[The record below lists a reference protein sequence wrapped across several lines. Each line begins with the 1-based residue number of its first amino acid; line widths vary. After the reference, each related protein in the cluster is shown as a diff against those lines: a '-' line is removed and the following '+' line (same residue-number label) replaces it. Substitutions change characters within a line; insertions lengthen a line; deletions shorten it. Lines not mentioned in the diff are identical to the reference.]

1 MSTTSSVTLTPVID
15 TVWNAIGMEV
25 VLLVCFVMG
34 YWFFNSSSV
43 QRRLQGRRAGD
54 GTALLE
60 KQTAAH
66 LASGQYKTV
75 LATNASTPALVGMQ
89 ANALVELNRANEVM
103 KLLKESTWIPSFLT
117 TAGMNGVLA
126 HLPEAVVAEVCAWFL
141 EQGVQADDAATE
153 NVFNSHLASG
163 DWSACVSLASKPTG
177 LPARARAKA
186 TKEALRRD
194 DLGSALIFLQ
204 TMIAAGLFV
213 PGHLLAA
220 YIQQACQSRSIK
232 AVMEDVQK
240 LSPSSEAIGQAAEA
254 LAKDGEDSTA
264 DTLLAHAAKIG
275 SPVPYATLDTILK
288 GYAKK
293 NDKRAFGALDRLLA
307 TGEQLQE
314 GTCVA
319 VLAMCSEGH
328 NIPLA
333 ERVLAEARKAGCA
346 SVVVYSALMRVYAMS
361 RLFHKTCDLY
371 ATLREDGLE
380 PDTIMYGSLIK
391 AAVECGRLD
400 LSKTLLQKSGTLDIQ
415 NYMSLF
421 RACGRERNSR
431 KAVEL
436 LAELESSDVGVDTTA
451 YNCVLDVCIKC
462 GDKKSVADLFTK
474 MKVTGY
480 VDTIS
485 YNTLLKGMGAGAT
498 GLTDAGMVLAEMR
511 QFCLQP
517 NQITYN
523 SLINYAISCGD
534 VKQAWSFIKNME
546 EESIPVD
553 NFTCSIMM
561 KGLRH
566 SSQPS
571 DVDRTLALIQR
582 SPVTPDDVLV
592 NTLLDAC
599 IRLRDV
605 SRLTTALKTFHGS
618 GVVPSEHAY
627 GSVIKAYG
635 HAKALPE
642 AWATWREMLARKVR
656 PSDSTV
662 TAMVD
667 ACTANGATADARIAL
682 REAAET
688 GLTPATNTYMALLRQ
703 CAQRK
708 DMEAALQVYEEMPAP
723 NLAAYNAVI
732 DVCARCGDADKA
744 ANVFKSMMSAG
755 VVPDLNTYT
764 LVIKG
769 YVVQG
774 DLEQAIQLFT
784 LMRKRSLQ
792 PDVALFNTLLDGLAR
807 KQMSTLVDHV
817 MRDMDEAAVTPNANT
832 LAILVKL
839 SGRGHDL
846 DTAFAYVDTYKT
858 KYGVEPNVQVH
869 LALLTAC
876 ASSGDMDR
884 AADVFRQ
891 LRSPDSKAYAAIV
904 TGFLKTESVN
914 DALEYLECA
923 LDDKVQ
929 LEQELINNVVF
940 MAKRR
945 NLGNSNLDKKLAAH
959 GYTVERMSSADTGS
973 KITRRK
979 QGKWLEA
986 TAA

>member
-1 MSTTSSVTLTPVID
+1 M
-15 TVWNAIGMEV
+15 
-25 VLLVCFVMG
+25 
-34 YWFFNSSSV
+34 
-43 QRRLQGRRAGD
+43 
-54 GTALLE
+54 
-60 KQTAAH
+60 
-66 LASGQYKTV
+66 
-75 LATNASTPALVGMQ
+75 
-89 ANALVELNRANEVM
+89 
-103 KLLKESTWIPSFLT
+103 
-117 TAGMNGVLA
+117 
-126 HLPEAVVAEVCAWFL
+126 
-141 EQGVQADDAATE
+141 
-153 NVFNSHLASG
+153 
-163 DWSACVSLASKPTG
+163 
-177 LPARARAKA
+177 
-186 TKEALRRD
+186 
-194 DLGSALIFLQ
+194 
-204 TMIAAGLFV
+204 
-213 PGHLLAA
+213 
-220 YIQQACQSRSIK
+220 
-232 AVMEDVQK
+232 
-240 LSPSSEAIGQAAEA
+240 
-254 LAKDGEDSTA
+254 
-264 DTLLAHAAKIG
+264 
-275 SPVPYATLDTILK
+275 
-288 GYAKK
+288 
-293 NDKRAFGALDRLLA
+293 
-307 TGEQLQE
+307 
-314 GTCVA
+314 
-319 VLAMCSEGH
+319 
-328 NIPLA
+328 
-333 ERVLAEARKAGCA
+333 VLAE
-346 SVVVYSALMRVYAMS
+346 
-361 RLFHKTCDLY
+361 
-371 ATLREDGLE
+371 
-380 PDTIMYGSLIK
+380 P
-391 AAVECGRLD
+391 
-400 LSKTLLQKSGTLDIQ
+400 
-415 NYMSLF
+415 
-421 RACGRERNSR
+421 
-431 KAVEL
+431 
-436 LAELESSDVGVDTTA
+436 

-511 QFCLQP
+511 QFGLQP
-517 NQITYN
+517 NVITYN
-523 SLINYAISCGD
+523 SLINFAISCGD

-627 GSVIKAYG
+627 ASVIKAYG

-642 AWATWREMLARKVR
+642 AWATWREMLARKVH
-656 PSDSTV
+656 PSESTV

-667 ACTANGATADARIAL
+667 ACTSNGATADARLAL

-688 GLTPATNTYMALLRQ
+688 GLTPSINTYMSILRQ
-703 CAQRK
+703 CAQKK
-708 DMEAALQVYEEMPAP
+708 DMEAAIQVYEEMPSP
-723 NLAAYNAVI
+723 TLAVFNAVI
-732 DVCARCGDADKA
+732 DVCARCGDGDKA
-744 ANVFKSMMSAG
+744 AAVFKSMMSAG
-755 VVPDLNTYT
+755 VVPDLLTYT

-807 KQMSTLVDHV
+807 KQMSALVDHV
-817 MRDMDEAAVTPNANT
+817 LRDMDEAAVAPNANT

-839 SGRGHDL
+839 SGRNHDV

-876 ASSGDMDR
+876 ASSGDMGP
-884 AADVFRQ
+884 ASDVFRQ
-891 LRSPDSKAYAAIV
+891 LRSPHSKAYTALV
-904 TGFLKTESVN
+904 TGYLKTDGVK

-945 NLGNSNLDKKLAAH
+945 NLGSSNLDKKLAAH
-959 GYTVERMSSADTGS
+959 GYTAERTGTGAETGS

-979 QGKWLEA
+979 QGKWREA

>member
-1 MSTTSSVTLTPVID
+1 
-15 TVWNAIGMEV
+15 
-25 VLLVCFVMG
+25 
-34 YWFFNSSSV
+34 
-43 QRRLQGRRAGD
+43 
-54 GTALLE
+54 
-60 KQTAAH
+60 
-66 LASGQYKTV
+66 
-75 LATNASTPALVGMQ
+75 
-89 ANALVELNRANEVM
+89 
-103 KLLKESTWIPSFLT
+103 
-117 TAGMNGVLA
+117 
-126 HLPEAVVAEVCAWFL
+126 
-141 EQGVQADDAATE
+141 
-153 NVFNSHLASG
+153 
-163 DWSACVSLASKPTG
+163 
-177 LPARARAKA
+177 
-186 TKEALRRD
+186 
-194 DLGSALIFLQ
+194 
-204 TMIAAGLFV
+204 MIAAGLYV

-220 YIQQACQSRSIK
+220 YIQQACPSRSMK
-232 AVMEDVQK
+232 AVLEDVDK
-240 LSPSSEAIGQAAEA
+240 LSPSSEALGQAADA
-254 LAKDGEDSTA
+254 LMKDGEDTIA
-264 DTLLAHAAKIG
+264 DALLAHATKLGLGA
-275 SPVPYATLDTILK
+275 SYATLDTVLK
-288 GYAKK
+288 RYARK
-293 NDKRAFGALDRLLA
+293 NDKRAFGALDRLLES
-307 TGEQLQE
+307 GEPLQE
-314 GTCVA
+314 GTCVS
-319 VLAMCSEGH
+319 VLAFCADGH
-328 NIPLA
+328 NVPLA

-361 RLFHKTCDLY
+361 RLFQKTCDLY

-436 LAELESSDVGVDTTA
+436 LADLESSDVGVDTTA

-511 QFCLQP
+511 QFGLQP

-523 SLINYAISCGD
+523 SLINFAISCGD
-534 VKQAWSFIKNME
+534 VAQAWSFIKNME
-546 EESIPVD
+546 DEHIPVD

-571 DVDRTLALIQR
+571 DLDRTLALIEK

-605 SRLTTALKTFHGS
+605 SRLTTALKAFHGS

-642 AWATWREMLARKVR
+642 VWATWREMLARKVR
-656 PSDSTV
+656 PSESTV

-667 ACTANGATADARIAL
+667 ACTSNGAMADARVAL
-682 REAAET
+682 REAAEA
-688 GLTPATNTYMALLRQ
+688 GLAPAMSTYMAMLKQ
-703 CAQRK
+703 CAQKK
-708 DMEAALQVYEEMPAP
+708 DMEAALQVYEEIPSP
-723 NLAAYNAVI
+723 NLAAFNAVI
-732 DVCARCGDADKA
+732 DVCARCGDCDKA
-744 ANVFKSMMSAG
+744 AEVFKSMMSAG
-755 VVPDLNTYT
+755 VVPDLLTYT

-784 LMRKRSLQ
+784 FMRKRDLQ
-792 PDVALFNTLLDGLAR
+792 PDVALFNALLDGLAR
-807 KQMSTLVDHV
+807 KQMSTLVDYV
-817 MRDMDEAAVTPNANT
+817 LRDMDEASVTPNANT
-832 LAILVKL
+832 LAIIVKL
-839 SGRGHDL
+839 SGRNHDL
-846 DTAFAYVDTYKT
+846 ETAFAYVDTYKT
-858 KYGVEPNVQVH
+858 KYGVEPNVQVN

-876 ASSGDMDR
+876 TSSGNMQR
-884 AADVFRQ
+884 AAAVFGQ
-891 LRSPDSKAYAAIV
+891 LRIPDSKAYAAII
-904 TGFLKTESVN
+904 TGYLKTDSVKEALQCMES
-914 DALEYLECA
+914 A

-945 NLGNSNLDKKLAAH
+945 NLSNMNLDKKIAAH
-959 GYTVERMSSADTGS
+959 GYTAERTTAETGPTVTG
-973 KITRRK
+973 TRRT
-979 QGKWLEA
+979 QGKATA
-986 TAA
+986 TAAPLRKATV

>member
-1 MSTTSSVTLTPVID
+1 MDTLF
-15 TVWNAIGMEV
+15 NAVGTEV

-34 YWFFNSSSV
+34 YLFFNSSTV
-43 QRRLQGRRAGD
+43 QKRLQGRRSSD
-54 GTALLE
+54 GVALLE

-66 LASGQYKTV
+66 LASGQYATV
-75 LATNASTPALVGMQ
+75 LSTIAETPALLGMQ
-89 ANALVELNRANEVM
+89 VHALVDLNRAGEIR
-103 KLLKESTWIPSFLT
+103 KILEDSKWITSLLSS
-117 TAGMNGVLA
+117 AGMNAVLA
-126 HLPEAVVAEVCAWFL
+126 QLPESAVAEVVAWFL
-141 EQGVQADDAATE
+141 EQGVEADGATTE
-153 NVFNSHLASG
+153 SLLNTHIASG
-163 DWSACVSLASKPTG
+163 DWPACVSLASKPTG

-194 DLGSALIFLQ
+194 DCEAALVFLQ

-220 YIQQACQSRSIK
+220 YIQQACRSRSTK
-232 AVMEDVQK
+232 AVLEDVEK
-240 LSPSSEAIGQAAEA
+240 LSPSSEALGQAAEA
-254 LAKDGEDSTA
+254 LMKDGEDSTA
-264 DTLLAHAAKIG
+264 DALLAHAAQLG
-275 SPVPYATLDTILK
+275 LAASYATLDAVLK
-288 GYAKK
+288 RYARR
-293 NDKRAFGALDRLLA
+293 NDQRAFGALDRLVES
-307 TGEQLQE
+307 GEPLQE

-319 VLAMCSEGH
+319 ILALCAEGH
-328 NIPLA
+328 NVPLA

-371 ATLREDGLE
+371 AALIEDGLK

-400 LSKTLLQKSGTLDIQ
+400 LSKTLLQQSGTLDIQ

-436 LAELESSDVGVDTTA
+436 LGDLESSDVGVDTTA

-462 GDKKSVADLFTK
+462 GDKKSVANLFTK

-498 GLTDAGMVLAEMR
+498 GLTDAAMVLAEMR
-511 QFCLQP
+511 QLGLQP
-517 NQITYN
+517 NLITYN
-523 SLINYAISCGD
+523 SLINFAISCGD
-534 VKQAWSFIKNME
+534 VPQAWSFIKNME
-546 EESIPVD
+546 EERIPVD

-566 SSQPS
+566 SSQPT
-571 DVDRTLALIQR
+571 DVDRTLSLIEQ

-605 SRLTTALKTFHGS
+605 SRLTNALKTFHGS
-618 GVVPSEHAY
+618 GVVPSEHSY

-656 PSDSTV
+656 PSESTV

-667 ACTANGATADARIAL
+667 ACTSNGAMADARLAL

-688 GLTPATNTYMALLRQ
+688 GLTPATNTYMAMLRQ
-703 CAQRK
+703 CAQKK
-708 DMEAALQVYEEMPAP
+708 DMEGALQVYEEMPSP
-723 NLAAYNAVI
+723 NLAAFNAVI
-732 DVCARCGDADKA
+732 DVCARCGDAEKA
-744 ANVFKSMMSAG
+744 AAVFKSMMSAG
-755 VVPDLNTYT
+755 VVPDLLTYT

-784 LMRKRSLQ
+784 LMRKRNLQ

-817 MRDMDEAAVTPNANT
+817 LRDMDEASVTPNAGT
-832 LAILVKL
+832 LAVLVKL
-839 SGRGHDL
+839 SGRNHDL

-876 ASSGDMDR
+876 ANSGDMQR
-884 AADVFRQ
+884 AAAVFTQ
-891 LRSPDSKAYAAIV
+891 LRSPDSKAYAAMI
-904 TGFLKTESVN
+904 TGYLKTDGVK
-914 DALEYLECA
+914 DALQLTESA

-929 LEQELINNVVF
+929 LEQELLNNVVF

-945 NLGNSNLDKKLAAH
+945 NLSTRNLDKKIAAN
-959 GYTVERMSSADTGS
+959 GYSAERTATETGP
-973 KITRRK
+973 TMTQRK
-979 QGKWLEA
+979 QGKWREA

>member
-1 MSTTSSVTLTPVID
+1 
-15 TVWNAIGMEV
+15 MEV

-34 YWFFNSSSV
+34 YLFFNSSSV
-43 QRRLQGRRAGD
+43 QKRLQQRRSGE
-54 GTALLE
+54 GMALLE

-66 LASGQYKTV
+66 LASGQYETV
-75 LATNASTPALVGMQ
+75 LATVARTPALIGMQ

-103 KLLKESTWIPSFLT
+103 KLLKDSTWIPSLLT
-117 TAGMNGVLA
+117 SAGMNAVLA
-126 HLPEAVVAEVCAWFL
+126 QLPETLVADVSAWFL
-141 EQGVQADDAATE
+141 EQGVQADEAATE
-153 NVFNSHLASG
+153 NLLNTYLASG
-163 DWSACVSLASKPTG
+163 DWTACVSLASKPTG

-194 DLGSALIFLQ
+194 DFGAALIFLQ
-204 TMIAAGLFV
+204 TMIAAGLYV

-220 YIQQACQSRSIK
+220 YIQHACHSRSIK
-232 AVMEDVQK
+232 AVMEDVEK
-240 LSPSSEAIGQAAEA
+240 LKPSAEAIGQAAEA

-264 DTLLAHAAKIG
+264 DKLLAHAAKIG
-275 SPVPYATLDTILK
+275 LTVQYSTLDTILK
-288 GYAKK
+288 GYARQ
-293 NDKRAFGALDRLLA
+293 NDKRAFGALDRLLEA
-307 TGEQLQE
+307 GETLQE

-319 VLAMCSEGH
+319 VLAMCAEGH
-328 NIPLA
+328 NVPLA

-400 LSKTLLQKSGTLDIQ
+400 LSKTLLQQSGTLDIQ

-511 QFCLQP
+511 QFGLQP

-523 SLINYAISCGD
+523 SLINYAISGGN
-534 VKQAWSFIKNME
+534 VAQAWSFIKNME
-546 EESIPVD
+546 EERIPVD

-571 DVDRTLALIQR
+571 DVDRTLSLIER

-605 SRLTTALKTFHGS
+605 SRLTNALKTFHGS

-667 ACTANGATADARIAL
+667 ACTANGATADARLAL
-682 REAAET
+682 REAADT
-688 GLTPATNTYMALLRQ
+688 GLSPAMGTYMALLRQ
-703 CAQRK
+703 CAQKK
-708 DMEAALQVYEEMPAP
+708 DMAAALQVYEDMPSP

-732 DVCARCGDADKA
+732 DVCARCGDCDKA
-744 ANVFKSMMSAG
+744 AAVFKTMMSAG
-755 VVPDLNTYT
+755 VVPDLLTYT

-784 LMRKRSLQ
+784 LMRKKNLQ

-839 SGRGHDL
+839 SGRNHDL
-846 DTAFAYVDTYKT
+846 DTAFAYVDTYKA

-876 ASSGDMDR
+876 ASSGDMER
-884 AADVFRQ
+884 ASDVFQQ

-904 TGFLKTESVN
+904 TGYLKTEGVK
-914 DALEYLECA
+914 DALQYLESA

-945 NLGNSNLDKKLAAH
+945 NLGNSNLDKKLASH
-959 GYTVERMSSADTGS
+959 GYTVERTSAETGS

-979 QGKWLEA
+979 QGKWREA

>member
-1 MSTTSSVTLTPVID
+1 
-15 TVWNAIGMEV
+15 
-25 VLLVCFVMG
+25 
-34 YWFFNSSSV
+34 
-43 QRRLQGRRAGD
+43 
-54 GTALLE
+54 
-60 KQTAAH
+60 
-66 LASGQYKTV
+66 
-75 LATNASTPALVGMQ
+75 
-89 ANALVELNRANEVM
+89 M
-103 KLLKESTWIPSFLT
+103 KLLKDSTCIPSFLT
-117 TAGMNGVLA
+117 SAAMNEVLA
-126 HLPEAVVAEVCAWFL
+126 QLPEKAVADVCAWFL
-141 EQGVQADDAATE
+141 EQGVQADEAATE
-153 NVFNSHLASG
+153 NLLNTHLATG
-163 DWSACVSLASKPTG
+163 DWQACVSLASKPSG

-264 DTLLAHAAKIG
+264 NALLAHAAKVG
-275 SPVPYATLDTILK
+275 LAASYATADAVLK
-288 GYAKK
+288 RYARK
-293 NDKRAFGALDRLLA
+293 NDQRAFGALDRLLES
-307 TGEQLQE
+307 GEPIQE

-319 VLAMCSEGH
+319 VLALCAEGH
-328 NIPLA
+328 NVPLA

-361 RLFHKTCDLY
+361 RLFQKTCDLY

-380 PDTIMYGSLIK
+380 PDTIMYGGLIK

-436 LAELESSDVGVDTTA
+436 LADLEGSDVGVDTTA

-511 QFCLQP
+511 QFGLQP

-523 SLINYAISCGD
+523 SLINYAISCGN
-534 VKQAWSFIKNME
+534 VPQACGFIKHME

-566 SSQPS
+566 SSQPT
-571 DVDRTLALIQR
+571 DVDRTLSLIEK

-605 SRLTTALKTFHGS
+605 SRLTNALKTFHGS
-618 GVVPSEHAY
+618 GVVPSEHSYA
-627 GSVIKAYG
+627 SVIKAYG

-642 AWATWREMLARKVR
+642 AWKTWREMLARKVR
-656 PSDSTV
+656 PSESTV
-662 TAMVD
+662 AAMVD
-667 ACTANGATADARIAL
+667 ACTSNGATADARLAL
-682 REAAET
+682 REAAEA
-688 GLTPATNTYMALLRQ
+688 GLAPAVSTYMAMLKQ
-703 CAQRK
+703 CAQKK
-708 DMEAALQVYEEMPAP
+708 DMEAALQVYEEMPSP
-723 NLAAYNAVI
+723 TLAAYNAVI
-732 DVCARCGDADKA
+732 DVCARCGDCEKA
-744 ANVFKSMMSAG
+744 AAVFMSMMSAG
-755 VVPDLNTYT
+755 VVPDLLTYT

-769 YVVQG
+769 YV
-774 DLEQAIQLFT
+774 
-784 LMRKRSLQ
+784 
-792 PDVALFNTLLDGLAR
+792 
-807 KQMSTLVDHV
+807 
-817 MRDMDEAAVTPNANT
+817 
-832 LAILVKL
+832 
-839 SGRGHDL
+839 
-846 DTAFAYVDTYKT
+846 
-858 KYGVEPNVQVH
+858 
-869 LALLTAC
+869 C
-876 ASSGDMDR
+876 R
-884 AADVFRQ
+884 A
-891 LRSPDSKAYAAIV
+891 
-904 TGFLKTESVN
+904 T
-914 DALEYLECA
+914 
-923 LDDKVQ
+923 
-929 LEQELINNVVF
+929 
-940 MAKRR
+940 
-945 NLGNSNLDKKLAAH
+945 
-959 GYTVERMSSADTGS
+959 
-973 KITRRK
+973 
-979 QGKWLEA
+979 W
-986 TAA
+986 

>member
-1 MSTTSSVTLTPVID
+1 
-15 TVWNAIGMEV
+15 
-25 VLLVCFVMG
+25 
-34 YWFFNSSSV
+34 
-43 QRRLQGRRAGD
+43 
-54 GTALLE
+54 
-60 KQTAAH
+60 
-66 LASGQYKTV
+66 
-75 LATNASTPALVGMQ
+75 
-89 ANALVELNRANEVM
+89 
-103 KLLKESTWIPSFLT
+103 
-117 TAGMNGVLA
+117 
-126 HLPEAVVAEVCAWFL
+126 
-141 EQGVQADDAATE
+141 
-153 NVFNSHLASG
+153 
-163 DWSACVSLASKPTG
+163 
-177 LPARARAKA
+177 
-186 TKEALRRD
+186 
-194 DLGSALIFLQ
+194 
-204 TMIAAGLFV
+204 
-213 PGHLLAA
+213 
-220 YIQQACQSRSIK
+220 
-232 AVMEDVQK
+232 
-240 LSPSSEAIGQAAEA
+240 
-254 LAKDGEDSTA
+254 
-264 DTLLAHAAKIG
+264 
-275 SPVPYATLDTILK
+275 
-288 GYAKK
+288 
-293 NDKRAFGALDRLLA
+293 
-307 TGEQLQE
+307 
-314 GTCVA
+314 
-319 VLAMCSEGH
+319 
-328 NIPLA
+328 
-333 ERVLAEARKAGCA
+333 
-346 SVVVYSALMRVYAMS
+346 MS

-380 PDTIMYGSLIK
+380 PDTIMYGGLIK

-462 GDKKSVADLFTK
+462 GDKKSVANLFTK

-511 QFCLQP
+511 QLGLQP

-523 SLINYAISCGD
+523 SLINFAMSCGD
-534 VKQAWSFIKNME
+534 VAQAWSFIKNME
-546 EESIPVD
+546 EEGVPVD

-566 SSQPS
+566 ASQPS
-571 DVDRTLALIQR
+571 DVDRTLALIEQ

-605 SRLTTALKTFHGS
+605 SRLTNALKTFHGS
-618 GVVPSEHAY
+618 GVVPSEHTY

-642 AWATWREMLARKVR
+642 ALATWREMLARKVR
-656 PSDSTV
+656 PSDSTIA
-662 TAMVD
+662 AMVD
-667 ACTANGATADARIAL
+667 ACTANGSVADARLAL
-682 REAAET
+682 REATES
-688 GLTPATNTYMALLRQ
+688 GVTPAVTTYMSMLRQ
-703 CAQRK
+703 CAQKK
-708 DMEAALQVYEEMPAP
+708 DMEAALQVYEEMQSP

-732 DVCARCGDADKA
+732 DVCARCGDSDKA
-744 ANVFKSMMSAG
+744 AAIFKSMMTAG
-755 VVPDLNTYT
+755 VVPDLQTYS

-784 LMRKRSLQ
+784 LMRKRNLQ

-817 MRDMDEAAVTPNANT
+817 LRDMDEAAVTPNANT

-839 SGRGHDL
+839 SGRNHDL
-846 DTAFAYVDTYKT
+846 DTAFAYVDTYKA

-869 LALLTAC
+869 LALLSAC

-884 AADVFRQ
+884 ASDVFRQ

-904 TGFLKTESVN
+904 TGFLKTESVKE
-914 DALEYLECA
+914 ALQYLECA
-923 LDDKVQ
+923 LDEKVQ
-929 LEQELINNVVF
+929 LEQELINNVIF

-945 NLGNSNLDKKLAAH
+945 NLGSSNLDKKLATH
-959 GYTVERMSSADTGS
+959 GYSVERTSADTGS

-979 QGKWLEA
+979 QGKWREA

>member
-1 MSTTSSVTLTPVID
+1 MPVMD
-15 TVWNAIGMEV
+15 MLNAIGMEV
-25 VLLVCFVMG
+25 GLLVCFVMG
-34 YWFFNSSSV
+34 YLFFNSSSV
-43 QRRLQGRRAGD
+43 QKRLQGRRCGD
-54 GTALLE
+54 GKALLE

-66 LASGQYKTV
+66 LASGQYATV
-75 LATNASTPALVGMQ
+75 LATIADTPTLIGMQ
-89 ANALVELNRANEVM
+89 VHALVELKRAGEVR
-103 KLLKESTWIPSFLT
+103 KLLQDSKWIPSLLT
-117 TAGMNGVLA
+117 SAGMSAVLSQ
-126 HLPEAVVAEVCAWFL
+126 LPASAVADVSGWFL
-141 EQGVQADDAATE
+141 EHGVQADDTATE
-153 NVFNSHLASG
+153 SLLNTYIATG
-163 DWSACVSLASKPTG
+163 DWPAAVSLASKPTA

-194 DLGSALIFLQ
+194 DFGAALIFLQ
-204 TMIAAGLFV
+204 TMIAAGLYV

-220 YIQQACQSRSIK
+220 YVQQACRSRSVE
-232 AVMEDVQK
+232 AVMEDVEK
-240 LSPSSEAIGQAAEA
+240 LSPSSEALGQAAET
-254 LAKDGEDSTA
+254 LTKDGEDTLA
-264 DTLLAHAAKIG
+264 DALLARAAKLG
-275 SPVPYATLDTILK
+275 LAASYSTLDTVLK
-288 GYAKK
+288 RYARK
-293 NDKRAFGALDRLLA
+293 NDQRAFGALDRLLES
-307 TGEQLQE
+307 GEPLQE

-319 VLAMCSEGH
+319 VLASCAEGH
-328 NIPLA
+328 NVPLA
-333 ERVLAEARKAGCA
+333 ERVLAEARKAGCG

-371 ATLREDGLE
+371 AALREDGLE

-436 LAELESSDVGVDTTA
+436 LGELESSDVGVDTTA

-474 MKVTGY
+474 MKVTGF

-511 QFCLQP
+511 KFGLQP

-534 VKQAWSFIKNME
+534 VSQAWGFIKNME

-571 DVDRTLALIQR
+571 DVDRTLSLIER

-605 SRLTTALKTFHGS
+605 SRLTNALKTFHGS

-667 ACTANGATADARIAL
+667 ACNANGATADARIVL

-688 GLTPATNTYMALLRQ
+688 GLTPAANTYMSLLRQ

-708 DMEAALQVYEEMPAP
+708 DMEAALQVYEEMPSP

-732 DVCARCGDADKA
+732 DVCARCGDCDKA
-744 ANVFKSMMSAG
+744 AAIFKSMMSAG
-755 VVPDLNTYT
+755 VVPDLLTYT

-784 LMRKRSLQ
+784 LMRKRNLQ
-792 PDVALFNTLLDGLAR
+792 PDVALFNTMLDGLAR
-807 KQMSTLVDHV
+807 KQMSTLVDHIL
-817 MRDMDEAAVTPNANT
+817 RDMDDAAVTPNANT

-839 SGRGHDL
+839 SGRNHDL

-858 KYGVEPNVQVH
+858 KYNVEPNVQVH

-884 AADVFRQ
+884 AAEVFQQ

-904 TGFLKTESVN
+904 TGYLKTECVKE
-914 DALEYLECA
+914 ALQCLESA

-945 NLGNSNLDKKLAAH
+945 NLGSSNLDKKLATH
-959 GYTVERMSSADTGS
+959 GYSVERTSVETGS

-979 QGKWLEA
+979 QGKWREA

>member
-1 MSTTSSVTLTPVID
+1 
-15 TVWNAIGMEV
+15 
-25 VLLVCFVMG
+25 
-34 YWFFNSSSV
+34 
-43 QRRLQGRRAGD
+43 
-54 GTALLE
+54 
-60 KQTAAH
+60 
-66 LASGQYKTV
+66 
-75 LATNASTPALVGMQ
+75 
-89 ANALVELNRANEVM
+89 M
-103 KLLKESTWIPSFLT
+103 KLLKDSTCIPSFLT
-117 TAGMNGVLA
+117 SAAMNEVLA
-126 HLPEAVVAEVCAWFL
+126 QLPEKAVADVCAWFL
-141 EQGVQADDAATE
+141 EQGVQADEAATE
-153 NVFNSHLASG
+153 NLLNTHLATG
-163 DWSACVSLASKPTG
+163 DWQACVSLASKPSG

-194 DLGSALIFLQ
+194 DLGAALIFLQ

-220 YIQQACQSRSIK
+220 YIQQACRSLSMK
-232 AVMEDVQK
+232 TVLEDLEK
-240 LSPSSEAIGQAAEA
+240 LNPSPEALGQAAEA
-254 LAKDGEDSTA
+254 LMKDGEDAIA
-264 DTLLAHAAKIG
+264 DALLAHAAKVG
-275 SPVPYATLDTILK
+275 LAASYATADAVLK
-288 GYAKK
+288 RYARK
-293 NDKRAFGALDRLLA
+293 NDQRAFGALDRLLES
-307 TGEQLQE
+307 GEPIQE

-319 VLAMCSEGH
+319 VLALCAEGH
-328 NIPLA
+328 NVPLA

-361 RLFHKTCDLY
+361 RLFQKTCDLY

-380 PDTIMYGSLIK
+380 SDTIMYGSLIK

-436 LAELESSDVGVDTTA
+436 LADLEGSDVGVDTTA

-511 QFCLQP
+511 HFGLQP

-523 SLINYAISCGD
+523 SLINFAISCGD
-534 VKQAWSFIKNME
+534 IAQAWSFIKNME
-546 EESIPVD
+546 EERIPVD

-571 DVDRTLALIQR
+571 DVDRTLSLIEQ

-605 SRLTTALKTFHGS
+605 SRLTSALKTFHGS

-662 TAMVD
+662 AAMVD
-667 ACTANGATADARIAL
+667 ACNANGATADARLVL

-688 GLTPATNTYMALLRQ
+688 GVAPAANTYMALLRQ

-708 DMEAALQVYEEMPAP
+708 DMAAALQVYEEMPSP
-723 NLAAYNAVI
+723 TLAAYNAVI
-732 DVCARCGDADKA
+732 DVCARCGDCEKA
-744 ANVFKSMMSAG
+744 AAVFMSMMSAG
-755 VVPDLNTYT
+755 VVPDLLTYT

-784 LMRKRSLQ
+784 LMRKRNLQ
-792 PDVALFNTLLDGLAR
+792 PDVALFNTMLDGLAR

-817 MRDMDEAAVTPNANT
+817 MGDMDAAAVTPNANT

-839 SGRGHDL
+839 SGRNHDL

-858 KYGVEPNVQVH
+858 KYSVEPNVQVL

-884 AADVFRQ
+884 ACDVFQQ

-904 TGFLKTESVN
+904 QGCLKAECVK
-914 DALEYLECA
+914 DALQCTEFA
-923 LDDKVQ
+923 LDDRVQ
-929 LEQELINNVVF
+929 LDHELINNVVF

-945 NLGNSNLDKKLAAH
+945 NLSSGALEKKIAAQ
-959 GYTVERMSSADTGS
+959 GYTVERTTTETGS
-973 KITRRK
+973 TMPRRK
-979 QGKWLEA
+979 QGTWRET
-986 TAA
+986 TA

>member
-1 MSTTSSVTLTPVID
+1 
-15 TVWNAIGMEV
+15 
-25 VLLVCFVMG
+25 
-34 YWFFNSSSV
+34 
-43 QRRLQGRRAGD
+43 
-54 GTALLE
+54 
-60 KQTAAH
+60 
-66 LASGQYKTV
+66 
-75 LATNASTPALVGMQ
+75 
-89 ANALVELNRANEVM
+89 M
-103 KLLKESTWIPSFLT
+103 KLLKDSTWIPSFLT
-117 TAGMNGVLA
+117 SEGMNAVLA
-126 HLPEAVVAEVCAWFL
+126 QLPETAVADVCAWFL
-141 EQGVQADDAATE
+141 EQGVQADDVATE
-153 NVFNSHLASG
+153 NLFNTYLASG
-163 DWSACVSLASKPTG
+163 DWPACVSLASKPTG

-194 DLGSALIFLQ
+194 DCGAALLFLQ
-204 TMIAAGLFV
+204 TMIAAGLYV

-232 AVMEDVQK
+232 AVIQDVEK
-240 LSPSSEAIGQAAEA
+240 LSPSAEAIGQAAEA
-254 LAKDGEDSTA
+254 LIQAGEDTVA
-264 DTLLAHAAKIG
+264 DALLAHASKLGLAA
-275 SPVPYATLDTILK
+275 SYATLDAVLK
-288 GYAKK
+288 RYARK

-307 TGEQLQE
+307 SGEPLQE

-319 VLAMCSEGH
+319 VLAFCSEGH
-328 NIPLA
+328 NVPLA

-431 KAVEL
+431 KALEL
-436 LAELESSDVGVDTTA
+436 LGELESSDVGVDTTA
-451 YNCVLDVCIKC
+451 YNCVLDVCIKA

-480 VDTIS
+480 EDTIS

-511 QFCLQP
+511 HFGLQP

-523 SLINYAISCGD
+523 SLINFAISCGD
-534 VKQAWSFIKNME
+534 IAQAWSFIKNME
-546 EESIPVD
+546 EERIPVD

-571 DVDRTLALIQR
+571 DVDRTLSLIEQ

-605 SRLTTALKTFHGS
+605 SRLTAALKTFHGS

-667 ACTANGATADARIAL
+667 ACNANGATADARAVL
-682 REAAET
+682 RDAAET
-688 GLTPATNTYMALLRQ
+688 GLTPAANTYMSMLRQ

-708 DMEAALQVYEEMPAP
+708 DMEAALQVYEEMPSP
-723 NLAAYNAVI
+723 NL
-732 DVCARCGDADKA
+732 
-744 ANVFKSMMSAG
+744 
-755 VVPDLNTYT
+755 T
-764 LVIKG
+764 
-769 YVVQG
+769 
-774 DLEQAIQLFT
+774 
-784 LMRKRSLQ
+784 
-792 PDVALFNTLLDGLAR
+792 
-807 KQMSTLVDHV
+807 
-817 MRDMDEAAVTPNANT
+817 
-832 LAILVKL
+832 
-839 SGRGHDL
+839 
-846 DTAFAYVDTYKT
+846 
-858 KYGVEPNVQVH
+858 
-869 LALLTAC
+869 
-876 ASSGDMDR
+876 
-884 AADVFRQ
+884 
-891 LRSPDSKAYAAIV
+891 
-904 TGFLKTESVN
+904 
-914 DALEYLECA
+914 
-923 LDDKVQ
+923 
-929 LEQELINNVVF
+929 
-940 MAKRR
+940 
-945 NLGNSNLDKKLAAH
+945 
-959 GYTVERMSSADTGS
+959 
-973 KITRRK
+973 
-979 QGKWLEA
+979 
-986 TAA
+986 

>member
-1 MSTTSSVTLTPVID
+1 MPVMETLF
-15 TVWNAIGMEV
+15 NAIGMEV
-25 VLLVCFVMG
+25 VLLICFVMG
-34 YWFFNSSSV
+34 YLFFNSSSV
-43 QRRLQGRRAGD
+43 QTRVQGRRSG
-54 GTALLE
+54 GGMALLE

-66 LASGQYKTV
+66 LASGQYATV
-75 LATNASTPALVGMQ
+75 LAALAQTPALIGMHVH
-89 ANALVELNRANEVM
+89 ALVELNRAGEIR
-103 KLLKESTWIPSFLT
+103 KLLEDSKRIPSLLSS
-117 TAGMNGVLA
+117 AGMNAVLA
-126 HLPEAVVAEVCAWFL
+126 QVPESAVAAVAAWFL
-141 EQGVQADDAATE
+141 EQGVEADDTATE
-153 NVFNSHLASG
+153 GLLNAYIKSG
-163 DWSACVSLASKPTG
+163 DWQACVSLASKPTG
-177 LPARARAKA
+177 LPARGRAKA

-194 DLGSALIFLQ
+194 DFGAALTFLQ
-204 TMIAAGLFV
+204 TMIAAGLYV

-220 YIQQACQSRSIK
+220 YIQQACPSRSMK
-232 AVMEDVQK
+232 AVMEDVEK
-240 LSPSSEAIGQAAEA
+240 LSPSSEALGQAAEA
-254 LAKDGEDSTA
+254 LMKDGEDTLA
-264 DTLLAHAAKIG
+264 DALLAHAAKLG
-275 SPVPYATLDTILK
+275 LAASYATRDAVLK
-288 GYAKK
+288 RYARK
-293 NDKRAFGALDRLLA
+293 NDQRAFDALDRLVES
-307 TGEQLQE
+307 GEPLQE
-314 GTCVA
+314 STCVA
-319 VLAMCSEGH
+319 VLALCAEGH
-328 NIPLA
+328 NVPLA

-380 PDTIMYGSLIK
+380 PDTIMYGGLIK

-462 GDKKSVADLFTK
+462 GDKKSVANLFTK

-511 QFCLQP
+511 QLGLQP

-523 SLINYAISCGD
+523 SLINFAMSCGD
-534 VKQAWSFIKNME
+534 VAQAWSFIKNMKE
-546 EESIPVD
+546 EGVPVD

-566 SSQPS
+566 ASQPS
-571 DVDRTLALIQR
+571 DVDRTLALIEQ

-605 SRLTTALKTFHGS
+605 SRLTNALKTFHGS
-618 GVVPSEHAY
+618 GVVPSEHTY

-642 AWATWREMLARKVR
+642 ALATWREMLARKVR
-656 PSDSTV
+656 PSDSTIA
-662 TAMVD
+662 AMVD
-667 ACTANGATADARIAL
+667 ACTANGSVADARLAL
-682 REAAET
+682 REATES
-688 GLTPATNTYMALLRQ
+688 GVTPAVTTYMSMLRQ
-703 CAQRK
+703 CAQKK
-708 DMEAALQVYEEMPAP
+708 DMEAALQVYEEMQSP

-732 DVCARCGDADKA
+732 DVCARCGDSDKA
-744 ANVFKSMMSAG
+744 AAIFKSMMTAG
-755 VVPDLNTYT
+755 VVPDLQTYS

-784 LMRKRSLQ
+784 LMRKRNLQ

-817 MRDMDEAAVTPNANT
+817 LRDMDEAAVTPNANT

-839 SGRGHDL
+839 SGRNHDL

-858 KYGVEPNVQVH
+858 KYSIEPNVQVH

-884 AADVFRQ
+884 ASDVFEQ
-891 LRSPDSKAYAAIV
+891 LRSPDSKAYAAMM
-904 TGFLKTESVN
+904 TGFLKAESVK
-914 DALEYLECA
+914 DAVQYLEAA

-929 LEQELINNVVF
+929 LEQELINNVIF

-945 NLGNSNLDKKLAAH
+945 NVGNSNLDKKLASH
-959 GYTVERMSSADTGS
+959 GYTVERTSAETGS

-979 QGKWLEA
+979 QGKWREA

>member
-1 MSTTSSVTLTPVID
+1 M
-15 TVWNAIGMEV
+15 
-25 VLLVCFVMG
+25 
-34 YWFFNSSSV
+34 
-43 QRRLQGRRAGD
+43 
-54 GTALLE
+54 
-60 KQTAAH
+60 
-66 LASGQYKTV
+66 
-75 LATNASTPALVGMQ
+75 
-89 ANALVELNRANEVM
+89 
-103 KLLKESTWIPSFLT
+103 
-117 TAGMNGVLA
+117 
-126 HLPEAVVAEVCAWFL
+126 
-141 EQGVQADDAATE
+141 
-153 NVFNSHLASG
+153 
-163 DWSACVSLASKPTG
+163 
-177 LPARARAKA
+177 
-186 TKEALRRD
+186 KEALRRD
-194 DLGSALIFLQ
+194 DLGAAMTFLQ

-220 YIQQACQSRSIK
+220 YIQQACRSRSMK
-232 AVMEDVQK
+232 EVMEDVEK
-240 LSPSSEAIGQAAEA
+240 LSPSSEAVGQAAET
-254 LAKDGEDSTA
+254 LMKDGEDSIA
-264 DTLLAHAAKIG
+264 DALLARAAKLG
-275 SPVPYATLDTILK
+275 LAASYSTLDSVLK
-288 GYAKK
+288 RYARK
-293 NDKRAFGALDRLLA
+293 NDTRAFGALDRLMES
-307 TGEQLQE
+307 GEPLQE

-319 VLAMCSEGH
+319 VLALCADGR
-328 NIPLA
+328 NVPLA
-333 ERVLAEARKAGCA
+333 ERVLVEARKSGCA

-380 PDTIMYGSLIK
+380 PDTIMYGGLIK

-400 LSKTLLQKSGTLDIQ
+400 LSKTLLQQSGTLDIQ

-436 LAELESSDVGVDTTA
+436 LGELESSDVGVDTTA
-451 YNCVLDVCIKC
+451 YNCVLDVCIKG

-511 QFCLQP
+511 TLSLQP

-523 SLINYAISCGD
+523 SLINYAISGGN
-534 VKQAWSFIKNME
+534 VAQAWSFIKNME
-546 EESIPVD
+546 EERIPVD

-571 DVDRTLALIQR
+571 DVDRTLSLIER

-605 SRLTTALKTFHGS
+605 SRLTNALKTFHGS

-642 AWATWREMLARKVR
+642 AWTTWREMLARKVR

-667 ACTANGATADARIAL
+667 ACNANGATADARLVL
-682 REAAET
+682 REASEQ
-688 GLTPATNTYMALLRQ
+688 GLMPAANTYMSLLRQ

-755 VVPDLNTYT
+755 VVPDLLTYT

-784 LMRKRSLQ
+784 LMRKRNLQ

-817 MRDMDEAAVTPNANT
+817 LRDMDEAKVAPNANT

-839 SGRGHDL
+839 SGRNHDI

-858 KYGVEPNVQVH
+858 KYKVEPNVQVH

-884 AADVFRQ
+884 AAEVFEQ

-904 TGFLKTESVN
+904 TGYLKSECVK
-914 DALEYLECA
+914 DAVQYLEA
-923 LDDKVQ
+923 AVDDKVQ
-929 LEQELINNVVF
+929 LEQELINNAVF

-945 NLGNSNLDKKLAAH
+945 SLSSSSLDKKL
-959 GYTVERMSSADTGS
+959 T
-973 KITRRK
+973 
-979 QGKWLEA
+979 
-986 TAA
+986 

>member
-1 MSTTSSVTLTPVID
+1 M
-15 TVWNAIGMEV
+15 NA
-25 VLLVCFVMG
+25 
-34 YWFFNSSSV
+34 
-43 QRRLQGRRAGD
+43 
-54 GTALLE
+54 
-60 KQTAAH
+60 
-66 LASGQYKTV
+66 V
-75 LATNASTPALVGMQ
+75 LAQ
-89 ANALVELNRANEVM
+89 
-103 KLLKESTWIPSFLT
+103 
-117 TAGMNGVLA
+117 
-126 HLPEAVVAEVCAWFL
+126 LPESAVASVSGWFL

-153 NVFNSHLASG
+153 SMLNTYISSG
-163 DWSACVSLASKPTG
+163 DWPACVSLASKPTG
-177 LPARARAKA
+177 LPARGRAKA

-194 DLGSALIFLQ
+194 DFGAALTFLQ
-204 TMIAAGLFV
+204 TMIAAGLYV

-220 YIQQACQSRSIK
+220 YIQQACPSRSMK
-232 AVMEDVQK
+232 AVMEDVEK
-240 LSPSSEAIGQAAEA
+240 LSPSSEALGQAAEA
-254 LAKDGEDSTA
+254 LMKDGEDTLA
-264 DTLLAHAAKIG
+264 DALLAQAAKLG
-275 SPVPYATLDTILK
+275 LAASYSTLDSILK
-288 GYAKK
+288 GYARQ
-293 NDKRAFGALDRLLA
+293 NDKRAFGALDRLLEA
-307 TGEQLQE
+307 GEPLQE

-319 VLAMCSEGH
+319 VLAMCAEGH
-328 NIPLA
+328 NVPLA
-333 ERVLAEARKAGCA
+333 ERVLAEARKAKCA

-436 LAELESSDVGVDTTA
+436 LAELEQSAVGVDTTA

-474 MKVTGY
+474 MKVTGF

-498 GLTDAGMVLAEMR
+498 GLTEAAMVLAEMGK
-511 QFCLQP
+511 FGLQP

-534 VKQAWSFIKNME
+534 VSQAWGFIKNME

-571 DVDRTLALIQR
+571 DVDRTLSLIER

-605 SRLTTALKTFHGS
+605 SRLTNALKTFHGS

-667 ACTANGATADARIAL
+667 ACNANGATADA
-682 REAAET
+682 
-688 GLTPATNTYMALLRQ
+688 GLSPAMGTYMALLRQ
-703 CAQRK
+703 CAQKK
-708 DMEAALQVYEEMPAP
+708 DMAAALQVYEDMPSP

-732 DVCARCGDADKA
+732 DVCARCGDCDKA
-744 ANVFKSMMSAG
+744 AAVFKTMMSAG
-755 VVPDLNTYT
+755 VVPDLLTYT

-817 MRDMDEAAVTPNANT
+817 MRDMDEAKVAPNANT

-839 SGRGHDL
+839 SGRNHDL

-858 KYGVEPNVQVH
+858 KYAVEPNVQ
-869 LALLTAC
+869 A
-876 ASSGDMDR
+876 
-884 AADVFRQ
+884 
-891 LRSPDSKAYAAIV
+891 
-904 TGFLKTESVN
+904 
-914 DALEYLECA
+914 
-923 LDDKVQ
+923 
-929 LEQELINNVVF
+929 
-940 MAKRR
+940 
-945 NLGNSNLDKKLAAH
+945 
-959 GYTVERMSSADTGS
+959 
-973 KITRRK
+973 
-979 QGKWLEA
+979 
-986 TAA
+986 